1 MGAGGVAAR
10 PPRAG
15 EALRPA
21 ALTKVDEGGAG
32 PVTAPDEVP
41 LPGAGRGAAR
51 RATRP
56 AARGAGAS

>member
-21 ALTKVDEGGAG
+21 AVTKVDEGGAG
-32 PVTAPDEVP
+32 PVTAPDGVP
-41 LPGAGRGAAR
+41 MVGRGAAR
-51 RATRP
+51 RASRP
-56 AARGAGAS
+56 VARGAGAS

>member
-21 ALTKVDEGGAG
+21 AVTKVYEGGAG

-41 LPGAGRGAAR
+41 GADRGAAR
-51 RATRP
+51 RASRP
-56 AARGAGAS
+56 AGRGAGAS